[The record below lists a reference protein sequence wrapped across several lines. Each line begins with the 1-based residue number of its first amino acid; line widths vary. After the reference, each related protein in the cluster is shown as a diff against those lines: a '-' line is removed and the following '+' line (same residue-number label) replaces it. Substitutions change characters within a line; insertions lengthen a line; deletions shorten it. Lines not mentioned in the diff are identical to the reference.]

1 MLPDWKDYQTED
13 VKATRM
19 TGITNETYKI
29 EHPSVD
35 QALLFREF
43 GDADD
48 STMFVIVRYL
58 YKSRI

>member
-1 MLPDWKDYQTED
+1 MLPDWKDYQAED

-29 EHPSVD
+29 EHPSVAS
-35 QALLFREF
+35 ALLFREF

-48 STMFVIVRYL
+48 SKMLAIHRYL
-58 YKSRI
+58 HQSRI